1 MSAVAQQID
10 CVTTAR
16 DPVGRRQV
24 TRVGGPTVGGGRWQ
38 LSVDEA
44 IRAIQSGSVFFV
56 TFEAESYIVS
66 VGTSHDG
73 HRYLRTAMGEADSS
87 MLLRLKEC
95 G

>member
-1 MSAVAQQID
+1 MASVAQQID

-16 DPVGRRQV
+16 DSVGRRQI

-38 LSVDEA
+38 LGVDEA
-44 IRAIQSGSVFFV
+44 VRAIQAGSVFFV

-66 VGTSHDG
+66 VGTAPDG
-73 HRYLRTAMGEADSS
+73 RRFLRTAMGEADSS

>member
-1 MSAVAQQID
+1 MAAIAQQID

-16 DPVGRRQV
+16 DSVGRRQI
-24 TRVGGPTVGGGRWQ
+24 TRVGGPKVGGGRWQ
-38 LSVDEA
+38 LNVDEA

-66 VGTSHDG
+66 VASAPDG
-73 HRYLRTAMGEADSS
+73 RKFLRTALGEADSS